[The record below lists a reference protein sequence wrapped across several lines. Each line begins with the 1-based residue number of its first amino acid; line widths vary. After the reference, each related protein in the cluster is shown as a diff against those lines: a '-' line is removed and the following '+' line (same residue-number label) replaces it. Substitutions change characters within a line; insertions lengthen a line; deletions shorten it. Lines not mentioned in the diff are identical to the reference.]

1 MYFLRERPQRKDA
14 TKPTIETAS
23 PSPEIS
29 EVEYG
34 GDSSSSILV
43 PKEINVLIMKNM
55 MTRRSM
61 KFLFFTPSFTV

>member
-1 MYFLRERPQRKDA
+1 LYFLRERPQRKDA

-23 PSPEIS
+23 PSPESS

-34 GDSSSSILV
+34 GDNNSSILEA
-43 PKEINVLIMKNM
+43 KDINVLIMKNM
-55 MTRRSM
+55 MIRRIM